1 MMQQFY
7 SDNSCENKLKLMN
20 SDLLK
25 VEADAIVVV
34 AVAPELMK

>member
-7 SDNSCENKLKLMN
+7 FYNSCENKLKLMN

-25 VEADAIVVV
+25 VKVDAIVVV
-34 AVAPELMK
+34 AVADELMK